1 MIRTIACIVGI
12 SAMLTV
18 TVGCATGP
26 ISLGLTAAGDA
37 FFGLFGLDSLRKSH
51 ADDTFLIEKAVVLE
65 ATLYALEVMTLQI
78 EETTDEDDTTIITG
92 ASQSSKAPMKFS
104 ANIREVSS
112 TVTNVSIRAG
122 RGFLKPDHSTA
133 EEIMNQLILRLEKTT
148 SASRSPEE
156 ATPVAT
162 SEPTTLPALKP
173 QKSKHARVTHPTAKQ
188 SPYVVQIGSYR
199 AKANA
204 DRHVAELRDKRS
216 RAYAVPFDLPDRGR
230 WHRVLVQRFATEEAA
245 RRFAGKIMAD
255 GLVDLAFP
263 MLLPFAV
270 EVGTKQ
276 HPYDASPVE
285 IRLRNQGF
293 SPYVLRVPNTNLDGR
308 KYRILVGAYETPVAA
323 AALSKTLLAARI
335 PNQIVT
341 P

>member
-1 MIRTIACIVGI
+1 
-12 SAMLTV
+12 MLTL
-18 TVGCATGP
+18 TVGCSTGP

-37 FFGLFGLDSLRKSH
+37 FFGLFGLFGLDSLRKSH

-65 ATLYALEVMTLQI
+65 ATLHALEVMTLQI
-78 EETTDEDDTTIITG
+78 EDTTEEDGTTIITG
-92 ASQSSKAPMKFS
+92 ASQASKAPMKFS
-104 ANIREVSS
+104 ASIREISS

-122 RGFLKPDHSTA
+122 RGLLKPDHSTA

-156 ATPVAT
+156 SISVAA
-162 SEPTTLPALKP
+162 SNPATLPTPTPLKS
-173 QKSKHARVTHPTAKQ
+173 QYVRETHSTVKPA
-188 SPYVVQIGSYR
+188 PYVVQVGSYQT
-199 AKANA
+199 KANA
-204 DRHVAELRDKRS
+204 DRHVEELRDKKS
-216 RAYAVPFDLPDRGR
+216 QAYAVPFDLTDRGR
-230 WHRVLVQRFATEEAA
+230 WHRVLIQRFATQEEA

-270 EVGTKQ
+270 EVGTKKRA
-276 HPYDASPVE
+276 HDASPVE
-285 IRLRNQGF
+285 IRLRNEGF
-293 SPYVLRVPNTNLDGR
+293 YPYVLQVPNTGLSNR

>member
-1 MIRTIACIVGI
+1 MIRVAYIVGI
-12 SAMLTV
+12 SAMLAL

-51 ADDTFLIEKAVVLE
+51 ADDTFLIEKVVVLE
-65 ATLYALEVMTLQI
+65 ATLHALEAMTLQI
-78 EETTDEDDTTIITG
+78 EETKEEDNTTIITG

-104 ANIREVSS
+104 ASIREISS

-122 RGFLKPDHSTA
+122 RGLLKPDHSTA
-133 EEIMNQLILRLEKTT
+133 EEIMNQLILRLEQTT
-148 SASRSPEE
+148 S
-156 ATPVAT
+156 VAT
-162 SEPTTLPALKP
+162 SKPAPLPTPKPLKSEYAQVTLPT
-173 QKSKHARVTHPTAKQ
+173 ARP
-188 SPYVVQIGSYR
+188 SPYVVQVGSYR
-199 AKANA
+199 DKTNA

-216 RAYAVPFDLPDRGR
+216 QAYAVPFDLPDRGR
-230 WHRVLVQRFATEEAA
+230 WHRVLIQRFATKEEAG
-245 RRFAGKIMAD
+245 RFAETIMTD

-276 HPYDASPVE
+276 HQDDASPVE

-293 SPYVLRVPNTNLDGR
+293 SPYVLRVPNIALDGR
-308 KYRILVGAYETPVAA
+308 KYRILVGAYEAPVAA

>member
-1 MIRTIACIVGI
+1 
-12 SAMLTV
+12 MLTL
-18 TVGCATGP
+18 TVGCSTGP

-65 ATLYALEVMTLQI
+65 ATLHALEVMTLQI
-78 EETTDEDDTTIITG
+78 EDTTEEDGTTIITG
-92 ASQSSKAPMKFS
+92 TSQESKAPMKFS
-104 ANIREVSS
+104 ASIREISS

-122 RGFLKPDHSTA
+122 RGLLKPDHSTA

-162 SEPTTLPALKP
+162 STPATLPAPLKP
-173 QKSKHARVTHPTAKQ
+173 QHAWVTRATLQP

-199 AKANA
+199 SKANA
-204 DRHVAELRDKRS
+204 DRHVAELRDKRN

-230 WHRVLVQRFATEEAA
+230 WHRVLIQRFATEEAA
-245 RRFAGKIMAD
+245 RRFAGKIMTD

-293 SPYVLRVPNTNLDGR
+293 SPYVLRVPNAALDGL
-308 KYRILVGAYETPVAA
+308 KYRILVGAYDTPVAA
-323 AALSKTLLAARI
+323 ATLSKTLLAARI

>member
-1 MIRTIACIVGI
+1 MIRAIARIVGI
-12 SAMLTV
+12 SVILMV
-18 TVGCATGP
+18 PVGCATGP

-37 FFGLFGLDSLRKSH
+37 FFGLFGFDSLRKSH
-51 ADDTFLIEKAVVLE
+51 ADDTFLIEKSVVLE
-65 ATLYALEVMTLQI
+65 ATLHALEVMTLQVENTI
-78 EETTDEDDTTIITG
+78 EEENTTTLIGT
-92 ASQSSKAPMKFS
+92 SHSSKAPMQFS
-104 ANIREVSS
+104 AGIREVSS

-122 RGFLKPDHSTA
+122 RGLLKPDHSTA
-133 EEIMNQLILRLEKTT
+133 EEIMNQLVLRLEKTT
-148 SASRSPEE
+148 AASSTQEE
-156 ATPVAT
+156 ATPVAA
-162 SEPTTLPALKP
+162 SNPAISRAPTPLKSQSVRGTHSTVKPA
-173 QKSKHARVTHPTAKQ
+173 
-188 SPYVVQIGSYR
+188 PYVVQVGSYQ

-204 DRHVAELRDKRS
+204 DRHVEELRDKKS
-216 RAYAVPFDLPDRGR
+216 QAYAVPFDLANRGR
-230 WHRVLVQRFATEEAA
+230 WHRVLIQRFATKKEAG
-245 RRFAGKIMAD
+245 RFAEKIMAD

-276 HPYDASPVE
+276 HPHDASSVE
-285 IRLRNQGF
+285 SRLRNEGF
-293 SPYVLRVPNTNLDGR
+293 YPYVLQVTNPGMNSR

>member
-1 MIRTIACIVGI
+1 MIRIACIVGV
-12 SAMLTV
+12 SAMLTL
-18 TVGCATGP
+18 TVGCSTGP

-51 ADDTFLIEKAVVLE
+51 ADDTFLIEKVVVLE
-65 ATLYALEVMTLQI
+65 ATLHALGVMTLQI
-78 EETTDEDDTTIITG
+78 EDTTEEDGTTIITG
-92 ASQSSKAPMKFS
+92 TSQESKAPMKFS
-104 ANIREVSS
+104 ASIREISS

-122 RGFLKPDHSTA
+122 RGLLKPDHSTA

-162 SEPTTLPALKP
+162 STPATLPAPLKP
-173 QKSKHARVTHPTAKQ
+173 QHAWVTRATLQP

-199 AKANA
+199 SKANA
-204 DRHVAELRDKRS
+204 DRHVAELRDKRN

-230 WHRVLVQRFATEEAA
+230 WHRVLIQRFATEEAA
-245 RRFAGKIMAD
+245 RRFAGKIMTD

-293 SPYVLRVPNTNLDGR
+293 SPYVLRVPNTALDGR
-308 KYRILVGAYETPVAA
+308 KYRILVGAYDTPVAA
-323 AALSKTLLAARI
+323 ATLSKTLLAARI